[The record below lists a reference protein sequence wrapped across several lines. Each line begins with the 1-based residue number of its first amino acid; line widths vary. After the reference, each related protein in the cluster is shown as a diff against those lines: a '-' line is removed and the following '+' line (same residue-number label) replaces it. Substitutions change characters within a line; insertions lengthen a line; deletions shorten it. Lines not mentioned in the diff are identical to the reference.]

1 MKRRWLYAGGAL
13 LGVLLLSSSL
23 LVLSIGTT
31 PEEACHTA
39 MSRAEGYGPWH
50 YQGRASAAARASKVI
65 LAYWD
70 GFNTSHCSAR
80 ALGPLW
86 FVEPMVSETSAGCSL
101 GIDKGMCPRAR
112 YGVVP

>member
-23 LVLSIGTT
+23 LALPIGTT
-31 PEEACHTA
+31 PEGACHTA

-50 YQGRASAAARASKVI
+50 YQGRVT
-65 LAYWD
+65 
-70 GFNTSHCSAR
+70 NHCSTR